1 MDNSTENLK
10 LVNKKEKS
18 ITNSMLSSLQGS
30 YNQLKQKV
38 NDLEKNNESI
48 KKLYKSEQERLTKI
62 NNIIFSK
69 TDEGR
74 IPYIK
79 QLEKTILNLRKD
91 NEKLQSLINEKKLL
105 FGFLKSHENQENTK
119 YNCVNDNEE
128 NENNLEKKNSADE
141 NSKALI
147 EEMKTDFENKLSLKL
162 RELKDYYDE
171 KNGTKYIE
179 PVPIPQKPQSL
190 FQSSEKKPE
199 QIKNFEIHSIH
210 YNTGLSDTDIQLI
223 NNLIAV
229 QCLKEEYP
237 KEFFIDYVFNE
248 VEFANLN
255 DDYSQKE
262 SQQLKRIEQN
272 KLFHNSLAVNDL
284 FVAKNIAKIFEIN
297 STEDINMLCKYLNS
311 ISKKNYLQLKSALNI
326 QLTGFRYRKYEEEE
340 QIKYKEQLKQ
350 IFGNKE
356 EQLKMQSN
364 GDIIHI
370 AQLNYFLKMNNIT
383 MQSDLYYFM
392 LTIMKMSKKEK
403 LMNNENMNPIKG
415 LHLYELYLPALINI
429 LIQEEN

>member
-141 NSKALI
+141 NSKVLI

-297 STEDINMLCKYLNS
+297 STEDINMLCKYLNT
-311 ISKKNYLQLKSALNI
+311 ISKKNHTDLKIALNEN
-326 QLTGFRYRKYEEEE
+326 LTGFRYRQYEQEEKNKYEEELRKIFE
-340 QIKYKEQLKQ
+340 GKINDIKLK
-350 IFGNKE
+350 G
-356 EQLKMQSN
+356 N
-364 GDIIHI
+364 GDIINI
-370 AQLNYFLKMNNIT
+370 AEMNYFLKMNNIT
-383 MQSDLYYFM
+383 IQSDLYYY
-392 LTIMKMSKKEK
+392 LLQLMKLSKKER
-403 LMNNENMNPIKG
+403 LFNGENITP
-415 LHLYELYLPALINI
+415 LHLYELYLPALIKI
-429 LIQEEN
+429 LKQTA

>member
-91 NEKLQSLINEKKLL
+91 NEKLKTLINEKRLL
-105 FGFLKSHENQENTK
+105 FVFLKSHENEDNIK
-119 YNCVNDNEE
+119 YSCSKEINEE
-128 NENNLEKKNSADE
+128 NNKLGKKNNEEE

-147 EEMKTDFENKLSLKL
+147 EKMKTDFENKLSLKL
-162 RELKDYYDE
+162 KELKDYYDE

-179 PVPIPQKPQSL
+179 PVPIPLKPQSL

-199 QIKNFEIHSIH
+199 QITNFEIHSIH

-237 KEFFIDYVFNE
+237 KEFFIDYIFNE

-255 DDYSQKE
+255 DDYTQKE

-272 KLFHNSLAVNDL
+272 KPFHNSMAVTDL
-284 FVAKNIAKIFEIN
+284 FVAKNIGKIFEIN
-297 STEDINMLCKYLNS
+297 SNEDINMLCKYLNT
-311 ISKKNYLQLKSALNI
+311 ISKKNHTELKIALNEN
-326 QLTGFRYRKYEEEE
+326 LTGFRYRQYEQDEKNKYEEELRKIFE
-340 QIKYKEQLKQ
+340 GKINDIKLK
-350 IFGNKE
+350 G
-356 EQLKMQSN
+356 N

-370 AQLNYFLKMNNIT
+370 AEMNYFLKMNNIT
-383 MQSDLYYFM
+383 IQSDLYYY
-392 LTIMKMSKKEK
+392 LLQLMKLSKKER
-403 LMNNENMNPIKG
+403 LLNEENLTP

-429 LIQEEN
+429 LKQTS

>member
-1 MDNSTENLK
+1 MDNPQDNLTRA
-10 LVNKKEKS
+10 NIKEKKV
-18 ITNSMLSSLQGS
+18 TNSMISKMEGQ
-30 YNQLKQKV
+30 YNELKEKI
-38 NDLEKNNESI
+38 NELEKNNDEM
-48 KKLYKSEQERLTKI
+48 KNLYKTEEERLTKT
-62 NNIIFSK
+62 NNLIFAQ

-74 IPYIK
+74 EKYIK
-79 QLEKTILNLRKD
+79 DLEDKAFNLRKD
-91 NEKLQSLINEKKLL
+91 CEKLQSLIKEKKL
-105 FGFLKSHENQENTK
+105 FFQFLSSNENEENKK
-119 YNCVNDNEE
+119 YNCLINKEIENDLQNEISDE
-128 NENNLEKKNSADE
+128 NLKNLTKKLKLDFEKKIS
-141 NSKALI
+141 I
-147 EEMKTDFENKLSLKL
+147 KLK
-162 RELKDYYDE
+162 ELKDYYDE
-171 KNGTKYIE
+171 KNGTKVPE
-179 PVPIPQKPQSL
+179 PVYIPPKPLSL
-190 FQSSEKKPE
+190 EPSSEKKPE
-199 QIKNFEIHSIH
+199 SMNNYEIHTID
-210 YNTGLSDTDIQLI
+210 YNMGLSETDIKLI
-223 NNLIAV
+223 NTLIAV
-229 QCLKEEYP
+229 QCFKEEYP
-237 KEFFIDYVFNE
+237 KEFFIDYIFNE
-248 VEFANLN
+248 IELTKPN
-255 DDYSQKE
+255 DDYNLKE
-262 SQQLKRIEQN
+262 TLELKRIEQT
-272 KLFHNSLAVNDL
+272 KFHNSLAVTTI
-284 FVAKNIAKIFEIN
+284 FVARNIAKIFDIN
-297 STEDINMLCKYLNS
+297 SNEDINMLCKYLNS